1 MVLMANSS
9 FLMQVRRDR
18 AVLGLEGA
26 EAETFLHNLVTADIL
41 GLAEGQARY
50 AALLTPQGKIL
61 FDFFVLKTAEG
72 YLLDCAASQLEELIK
87 RLNFYRLRAKVAI
100 TVRSDLEVGVAPE
113 QPSGP
118 AAYVD
123 PRTPLMGWRIITEKG
138 KLPEGSG
145 YELQRIAL
153 GLADSDG
160 DIGSGQLFPHEANF
174 DQLGAVSFSK
184 GCYIGQE
191 VVSRMEHRAT
201 ARSRILPVQFDGV
214 APPGD
219 AEIKSGDKTI
229 GSVLSSSG
237 NMALALIRLDRLGEA
252 KQPLLTDGV
261 RVRVHKPSWVNYDV
275 PSRNYS

>member
-18 AVLGLEGA
+18 AVLSLEGA

-50 AALLTPQGKIL
+50 TALLTPQGKIL

-87 RLNFYRLRAKVAI
+87 RLMFYRLRAKVTIAE
-100 TVRSDLEVGVAPE
+100 RKELEVGVSPNQPPE
-113 QPSGP
+113 SR
-118 AAYVD
+118 AYVD
-123 PRTPLMGWRIITEKG
+123 PRSPLMGWRIIAEKG

-145 YELQRIAL
+145 YELARIAL
-153 GLADSDG
+153 GLADSNG
-160 DIGSGQLFPHEANF
+160 DIGSGQLFPHEANL
-174 DQLGAVSFSK
+174 DQLSAVSFSK

-201 ARSRILPVQFDGV
+201 ARSRILPVTLDGA
-214 APPGD
+214 APPRD
-219 AEIKSGDKTI
+219 AAIKSADRI
-229 GSVLSSSG
+229 VGSVLSSVG
-237 NMALALIRLDRLGEA
+237 NIALALIRLDRLGEA
-252 KQPLLTDGV
+252 EQPLLTDGV
-261 RVRVHKPSWVNYDV
+261 RIHVHKPAWVNYDV
-275 PSRNYS
+275 PSKDYT